1 MSINVPNITSD
12 GLVFGYDSSASSRFA
27 PGPPLRNVAAS
38 ISFGYGNQNGA
49 LFKKQNSTYT
59 AVIPNVGTR
68 TVYAVETYNDYNGG
82 SGNCCLSLF
91 NFGSGLSVSASTPY
105 TYQIIYRTKNDNV
118 GTNYMYHYEYGPS
131 GYLTEYGLH
140 STGTRTALGDGWW
153 HAWGQFTSHASATS
167 FGLYLFHYEY
177 AVHNKIEVADVSL
190 TAGTSILKPSQ
201 FPTVG
206 TTRASTASLLDLK
219 GAASISTADI
229 SYNSSG
235 LPFFD
240 GTNDWINLDSYAT
253 TVPNGNIT
261 VESVVKFT
269 AMNANKVVVAHGGN
283 GSNDKGFLFLY
294 ENSTYGLAF
303 AIYDNPNFGWARTG
317 IGSPATQ
324 YVNQYIHMVGT
335 YDNQYVRLYINGN
348 LIQTTQFTGGFE
360 RQNTFRI
367 GNEVNRSY
375 FMTGEIPVVKLY
387 NRVLTSTEIKNNY
400 NGYKG
405 RYSLA

>member
-1 MSINVPNITSD
+1 MSVNIPNITSD
-12 GLVFGYDSSASSRFA
+12 GLVFGYDAHPSSRFA
-27 PGPPLRNVAAS
+27 PGPPLRNVCS
-38 ISFGYGNQNGA
+38 GIGFGYGNQNSS

-59 AVIPNVGTR
+59 AVIPGVGTR

-91 NFGSGLSVSASTPY
+91 TFGGVSVSSSTPY
-105 TYQIIYRTKNDNV
+105 TYQIIYRTKTDNV
-118 GTNYMYHYEYGPS
+118 GANYMYHYEYGPS

-140 STGTRTALGDGWW
+140 STSRRTALGDGWW
-153 HAWGQFTSHASATS
+153 HAWGQFTSNASANY
-167 FGLYLFHYEY
+167 FNLYLFHYEY
-177 AVHNKIEVADVSL
+177 GVHNKIEVADVSL
-190 TAGTSILKPSQ
+190 TPGNSILRPSQ
-201 FPTVG
+201 FPALNS
-206 TTRASTASLLDLK
+206 TRAGTAALLDLK
-219 GAASISTADI
+219 GNALINASDI
-229 SYNSSG
+229 TYDANG
-235 LPFFD
+235 YPYFD

-269 AMNANKVVVAHGGN
+269 SMNANKVVVAHGGN
-283 GSNDKGFLFLY
+283 GSNNKGFLFLY

-375 FMTGEIPVVKLY
+375 FMSGEIPVVKLY
-387 NRVLTSTEIKNNY
+387 NKALTATEITNNY
-400 NGYKG
+400 NGYKS
-405 RYSLA
+405 RYGLT